1 MAAIEPDRMSLEIAH
16 KRLALTQPLDEAMKD
31 RKLSICI
38 KNVAKRHMQRRSKF
52 DAKKLQSG
60 DVD

>member
-1 MAAIEPDRMSLEIAH
+1 MVTIEPDRMSLEIAH
-16 KRLALTQPLDEAMKD
+16 RRLAITQTLDEAMQN
-31 RKLSICI
+31 RPLYLCL

-52 DAKKLQSG
+52 DAKKLQSN